1 MVSAVSYAL
10 HILQLTSSSF
20 HCQNMRDSGH
30 SKSFKAKHW
39 PRSSGVMNLGRQLL
53 ATHRQLFNSPRRR
66 LTLGDGLAEHELLQ
80 RDAETLMQL
89 LD

>member
-1 MVSAVSYAL
+1 
-10 HILQLTSSSF
+10 
-20 HCQNMRDSGH
+20 
-30 SKSFKAKHW
+30 
-39 PRSSGVMNLGRQLL
+39 MNLGRQLL